1 MQSLKEQ
8 GHEILVLARHKDV
21 LIKLLEQEG
30 VKYIIFGKHHKT
42 LYTKI
47 IGTFGLMP
55 NYIKIARNFNP
66 DVIVSKASW
75 YGTATAKLLHKKS
88 VIFPDSEV
96 VKVTN
101 KFVVPLCTRVVTP
114 QPFKLN
120 YGTKHVRIPGIFE
133 DCYLAPQVFTPNPA
147 IVDQFHLKQPYAIL
161 RFVGWEANHDVGN
174 AGFNLQQK
182 EELVHTIA
190 KHMTVYISS
199 EKELPKHLEATD
211 GCAVSGY
218 VGAGVLHQPLLYT
231 TFSVQPTSMLV
242 TLKPW
247 PPKLLCLAHP
257 PYAPTP
263 LSVQTTCR
271 TLSCYK
277 TNMGCFTTSP
287 TLLKLSKRHRNL
299 LLPLKKKN
307 GLKNVNNTTNK

>member
-88 VIFPDSEV
+88 VIFPDS
-96 VKVTN
+96 
-101 KFVVPLCTRVVTP
+101 
-114 QPFKLN
+114 
-120 YGTKHVRIPGIFE
+120 GTKHVRIPGIFE

-199 EKELPKHLEATD
+199 EKELPKHLAQYQLPTP
-211 GCAVSGY
+211 ASLIHHVLSAAYLY
-218 VGAGVLHQPLLYT
+218 VGD
-231 TFSVQPTSMLV
+231 S
-242 TLKPW
+242 
-247 PPKLLCLAHP
+247 
-257 PYAPTP
+257 
-263 LSVQTTCR
+263 QTMAC
-271 TLSCYK
+271 S
-277 TNMGCFTTSP
+277 
-287 TLLKLSKRHRNL
+287 
-299 LLPLKKKN
+299 LPLCW
-307 GLKNVNNTTNK
+307 